1 MLTGESHISNVA
13 ASFTV
18 TIPIAVFL
26 IGIWW
31 IAIREN
37 ADRVVNTV
45 IPVGALLVLL
55 DPVLPIPVT
64 LSALILVIIVAVL
77 VIRPP
82 VPRAE
87 TLRME
92 T

>member
-1 MLTGESHISNVA
+1 M
-13 ASFTV
+13 
-18 TIPIAVFL
+18 FL

-64 LSALILVIIVAVL
+64 LSALILVIIVVVL

-82 VPRAE
+82 VPRGE
-87 TLRME
+87 TLRVE